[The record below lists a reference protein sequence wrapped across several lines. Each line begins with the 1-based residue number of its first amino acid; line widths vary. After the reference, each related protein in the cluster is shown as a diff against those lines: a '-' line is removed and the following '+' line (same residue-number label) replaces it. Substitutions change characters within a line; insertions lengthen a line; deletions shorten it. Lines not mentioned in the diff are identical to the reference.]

1 MHKFKNICLLYTFIM
16 NSEEQHDC
24 SSQDSQ
30 DDSSN
35 QNDSRRKR
43 GRGGNTSNK
52 FTLGW
57 KKKRLMYIQSINR
70 QKQEERDAFDPKPI
84 KSSLTDNWLDAA
96 FEKLAYSSFFH
107 TRFPIPWVEKSFDM
121 AHGLRNNHNNSSNKN
136 FNDLHTRL
144 WHVTDIPQRP
154 SFLDFL
160 LKCASV
166 KLKQTELYG
175 DIDRGGH
182 FEEVDVSA
190 TDDQSRIR
198 VSNQQD
204 SSSSIDTSCS
214 IGTSEGSRC
223 CSNNSDDDRSS
234 STIGTATTDISSNA
248 KISKQLLKRMKKDK
262 SVYAVQKWV
271 GNQQEIEMHQE
282 ECQQMHLSLDETAAV
297 ALSILTEEIM
307 VSSLLSLARRHVALC
322 RHKTDNGSSSSI
334 FVSTDAERIGVKCIS
349 KMTLPAHEAI
359 VDMIL
364 EQGSNSSN
372 HTHTCCIPSS
382 QPPLVVSSQTS
393 WYPFLPTVEELLS
406 HSMETMMDMQQHRL
420 RMEYLQ
426 KWRIRN
432 NYNHDFLQDNQDLF
446 RLFVGNDDDDP
457 LDFHNATNVSGKDH
471 GDNDG
476 KKKCE
481 QSTLDE
487 IQKELEKVVQGSAV
501 SMANQTSEFPI
512 PMIFTSFKNGDL
524 PKQEL

>member
-1 MHKFKNICLLYTFIM
+1 
-16 NSEEQHDC
+16 
-24 SSQDSQ
+24 
-30 DDSSN
+30 
-35 QNDSRRKR
+35 
-43 GRGGNTSNK
+43 
-52 FTLGW
+52 
-57 KKKRLMYIQSINR
+57 
-70 QKQEERDAFDPKPI
+70 
-84 KSSLTDNWLDAA
+84 
-96 FEKLAYSSFFH
+96 
-107 TRFPIPWVEKSFDM
+107 
-121 AHGLRNNHNNSSNKN
+121 
-136 FNDLHTRL
+136 
-144 WHVTDIPQRP
+144 
-154 SFLDFL
+154 
-160 LKCASV
+160 
-166 KLKQTELYG
+166 
-175 DIDRGGH
+175 
-182 FEEVDVSA
+182 VDVSA

-214 IGTSEGSRC
+214 IGTSEGSSC

-322 RHKTDNGSSSSI
+322 RHKTDHGSSSSI

-364 EQGSNSSN
+364 EQGSNSSS

-432 NYNHDFLQDNQDLF
+432 KYNHDFLQDNQDLF
-446 RLFVGNDDDDP
+446 HLFVGNDDDA
-457 LDFHNATNVSGKDH
+457 LHDFHNATNVSGKDH